1 MGNCPPCL
9 ALRSPRRHPNGA
21 RVPRLVPRPVDESAE
36 VLTYLAGLSPVQGS
50 TWAPSCN
57 RSGHRQ
63 GYERAR
69 LCSHH
74 SFTVAANTGSA
85 RVGGALSPS
94 TMGGENAT
102 FELGFTVRASS
113 FDHDSHPIITG
124 VVVCSHSTHHN
135 RRGGTRGDNDTPCCH
150 DSCLLGPTNLAPS
163 PVHPAATDASQSI
176 LSWNIGVRRVGSGR
190 SSTTANPDRHILRP
204 EGPPSPLPGP
214 WSAVTTT
221 MEGTA
226 NQASSPSSRSET
238 SAPRSRLW
246 RGAAVH
252 ATLFLGCTDF
262 CGGIRC

>member
-1 MGNCPPCL
+1 VGACPPCL
-9 ALRSPRRHPNGA
+9 ALRSPRRRPDGA
-21 RVPRLVPRPVDESAE
+21 RVPRLVPRPVDEPAE

-50 TWAPSCN
+50 TWAPSCD
-57 RSGHRQ
+57 RSGHRH

-85 RVGGALSPS
+85 WVGGALSPS
-94 TMGGENAT
+94 TMGGANAT
-102 FELGFTVRASS
+102 FKLGLTFSAGSS
-113 FDHDSHPIITG
+113 YDDSHPFITG

-135 RRGGTRGDNDTPCCH
+135 RRGGTRGNTPCRH
-150 DSCLLGPTNLAPS
+150 DSRLLGPTNLAPS
-163 PVHPAATDASQSI
+163 TVHPTATDASQSI
-176 LSWNIGVRRVGSGR
+176 LSWNIGVRRVGSGCL
-190 SSTTANPDRHILRP
+190 STTANPDRHILRP
-204 EGPPSPLPGP
+204 EGPPSPLLGP

-221 MEGTA
+221 EKGTA

-238 SAPRSRLW
+238 LASRSKLW

-262 CGGIRC
+262 CGGIRR

>member
-1 MGNCPPCL
+1 MGDCPPCP
-9 ALRSPRRHPNGA
+9 ALRSPRRRPDGA
-21 RVPRLVPRPVDESAE
+21 RVPRLVPRPVDEPAE
-36 VLTYLAGLSPVQGS
+36 VLTYLAGLSPVRGS
-50 TWAPSCN
+50 TWAPSCD

-94 TMGGENAT
+94 TMGGDNAT

-113 FDHDSHPIITG
+113 FDHDSHPFITG

-135 RRGGTRGDNDTPCCH
+135 RRGGTRGDTLCCH
-150 DSCLLGPTNLAPS
+150 DSRLLGPTNLAPS
-163 PVHPAATDASQSI
+163 PVHPTATDASQSI

-221 MEGTA
+221 EEGTA